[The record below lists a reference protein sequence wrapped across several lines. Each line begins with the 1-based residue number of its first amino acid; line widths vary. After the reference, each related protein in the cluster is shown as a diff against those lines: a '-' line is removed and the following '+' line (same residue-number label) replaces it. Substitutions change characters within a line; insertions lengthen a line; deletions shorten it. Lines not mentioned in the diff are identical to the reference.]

1 MTFDVILLF
10 IIIAVAL
17 ILFIGGWLRVDLVGL
32 LVLSALSLTGLI
44 TAQEALAGFSSP
56 AVVTVW
62 ALFILTTGLTRTGIA
77 QQLGRPLQRFAKD
90 SEVKLMVV
98 LMFSASLLSALINTV
113 TVAAILLPS
122 TMELARRS
130 GRPPSR
136 LLMPL
141 ALGCLLGG
149 PFTGIS
155 TPPNILVTDAMRN
168 AGFEPFAIFDFT
180 PITAA
185 IVVSGITFMVLFGR
199 RLLPSNRSVDTSGN
213 SAIGTSYQL

>member
-1 MTFDVILLF
+1 MTVDIILLLA
-10 IIIAVAL
+10 IIAGAL
-17 ILFIGGWLRVDLVGL
+17 VLFVGGWLRVDLVGL
-32 LVLSALSLTGLI
+32 LVLSTLALTGLVS
-44 TAQEALAGFSSP
+44 APEALAGFSSP

-62 ALFILTTGLTRTGIA
+62 ALFILSAGLTRTGIA
-77 QQLGRPLQRFAKD
+77 HQIGQPLQRFARG
-90 SEVKLMVV
+90 SEVTLMVV
-98 LMFSASLLSALINTV
+98 LMVSASLLSALINTV

-136 LLMPL
+136 LLLPL

-155 TPPNILVTDAMRN
+155 TPPNILVTDAVRN
-168 AGFEPFAIFDFT
+168 AGLTPFAIFDFT

-185 IVVSGITFMVLFGR
+185 IVAAGIVFMV
-199 RLLPSNRSVDTSGN
+199 
-213 SAIGTSYQL
+213 